1 MFPFKYNTLLKL
13 IYVMKKIAL
22 IALSTFALAL
32 TVSAKNNNITK
43 QLSDTVPV
51 ISFEQEEFDFGTI
64 KQGDKVARTFHFT
77 NTGGVPLKLES
88 VRASCGCTTPEW
100 PKEPIMPGQSSK
112 IEVVFNSAGKL
123 GQQKKSITIR
133 SNANPS
139 IKVVYLK
146 GKVDSPESK

>member
-1 MFPFKYNTLLKL
+1 
-13 IYVMKKIAL
+13 MKKIAL
-22 IALSTFALAL
+22 ILCSAFAL
-32 TVSAKNNNITK
+32 VFFFSAKAERTGTTK
-43 QLSDTVPV
+43 QMSDTVP
-51 ISFEQEEFDFGTI
+51 IITFEQEEFDFGTI
-64 KQGDKVARTFHFT
+64 QQGDKVSRTFHFT

-100 PKEPIMPGQSSK
+100 PKDPIMPGQSSK

-123 GQQKKSITIR
+123 GSQKKSITVR

-146 GKVDSPESK
+146 GKVDAPQK